1 MESLTVFWYVLIAVL
16 FAPVV
21 WVAWFALDEVVRPA
35 RPRGAR

>member
-1 MESLTVFWYVLIAVL
+1 MESLTVFWYVVIAVL

-21 WVAWFALDEVVRPA
+21 WVAWFALDEVVRPG